1 MTFVEAA
8 IEVLKRE
15 GKPLELKRLA
25 ELAVR
30 HNLLS
35 VVGRDP
41 VGTMQERLDD
51 ALEKPDAKMPL
62 FEVKKGT
69 YGLRSYPPRPY
80 PLTDEKKTNGHPR
93 SEAVAVSDDQ
103 VEGDEPAEAEAGA
116 AAPAAGSEAGAAGE
130 KKKRR
135 RGRRGGRG
143 RRGRRE
149 GGEAA

>member
-1 MTFVEAA
+1 MTFLEAA
-8 IEVLKRE
+8 VEIRKRE
-15 GKPLELKRLA
+15 GKPLEARRLA

-41 VGTMQERLDD
+41 VGTMQERIDD

-62 FEVKKGT
+62 FEVKKGL
-69 YGLRSYPPRPY
+69 YGLRDYPPRPY
-80 PLTDEKKTNGHPR
+80 PADGA
-93 SEAVAVSDDQ
+93 S
-103 VEGDEPAEAEAGA
+103 PAEEKPSNGSNGGGSAEKAPVEAAGESA
-116 AAPAAGSEAGAAGE
+116 GEPAAGGE

-143 RRGRRE
+143 
-149 GGEAA
+149 